1 MANLNKTKL
10 DAVQCVVGAYDGV
23 EEANRVII
31 AAATEFAVELSA
43 ADGDSVVAYTGV
55 SDATT
60 SIPQTPGM
68 AANTVLL
75 TISDVTKYSKLQVYS
90 EALAGVSVA
99 GTVSLQV
106 SPESSGSLWATL
118 GVAISSPASPGAAV
132 SSVVDF
138 VAKRARLVSTVAPT
152 GGNVEYKVILKS

>member
-10 DAVQCVVGAYDGV
+10 DAVQCAVNAYDGI

-43 ADGDSVVAYTGV
+43 ADGDSVVSYTGV
-55 SDATT
+55 SDAST
-60 SIPQTPGM
+60 SSAQTPGM
-68 AANTVLL
+68 AVDTVLL
-75 TISDVTKYSKLQVYS
+75 TIADVSKYSKLQVYS

-106 SPESSGSLWATL
+106 SPEASGSFWATL
-118 GVAISSPASPGAAV
+118 GSAISSPSSPGINV
-132 SSVVDF
+132 SSVVEF
-138 VAKRARLVSTVAPT
+138 VAKRARIVSSVAPT

>member
-55 SDATT
+55 SDSAT
-60 SIPQTPGM
+60 SIAQTPGM
-68 AANTVLL
+68 AVDTVLL
-75 TISDVTKYSKLQVYS
+75 TITDVSKYSKLQVYS
-90 EALAGVSVA
+90 EALAGVAVA
-99 GTVSLQV
+99 GTVSLQI
-106 SPESSGSLWATL
+106 SPDSSGSYWATL
-118 GVAISSPASPGAAV
+118 GSAISSPSSPGITV

-138 VAKRARLVSTVAPT
+138 VAKRARLVSTIAPT
-152 GGNVEYKVILKS
+152 GGDAEYKVILKS

>member
-43 ADGDSVVAYTGV
+43 ADGDSIISFTAV
-55 SDATT
+55 SDSVT

-75 TISDVTKYSKLQVYS
+75 TIADVSKYSKLQVYS

-99 GTVSLQV
+99 GTVSVQV
-106 SPESSGSLWATL
+106 SPEASGSFWATL
-118 GVAISSPASPGAAV
+118 GSAISSPSAPGTGV

-138 VAKRARLVSTVAPT
+138 VAKRARIVSNVAPT